1 MNARVNNI
9 MLPILARP
17 VERFLGID
25 LGYVFRGGSWLLI
38 GKIFGSFIAFFLSVA
53 YARYLP
59 KSVYGDY
66 RYVLSVLSIAGI
78 FALPGM
84 ATAITRGVARGYEG
98 TFRMGGQ
105 IIFFSSFG
113 ITLVGFVLA
122 AGLFFHGQSSL
133 AWGFIIASLIVPFVE
148 GLGNWRGYYDGKSA
162 FKEKTILNLY
172 DQLFYAL
179 SMFLAIGIIVLF
191 RTQGPVSLLVLLS
204 AYSLGEGIPN
214 TLFFLKTFKKVPKDS
229 PAEPGSVRYG
239 LHLSLMNIPAT
250 IANYLDAVLL
260 HAFIGPVTLAT
271 YSFAI
276 ALPEQLKA
284 FLSLPAD
291 IVFPKLSTQTPGQTL
306 SVNLKKTLPKKIFKS
321 SFITLVI
328 VLIYIAMA
336 PFVYKILFPKY
347 LDAILF
353 SQVFALSLILFPF
366 TIFNTALKAEGNI
379 KKIYVYNIGAPMIQI
394 AVLAVLIPIYGLWGA
409 ILGRIIGRL
418 TNYLLPFLLFK
429 K

>member
-1 MNARVNNI
+1 
-9 MLPILARP
+9 MLQKILKKL
-17 VERFLGID
+17 ERFLGID
-25 LGYVFRGGSWLLI
+25 LRYVLGGGSWLSI
-38 GKIFGSFIAFFLSVA
+38 GKIFGSLIAFFLSVA

-66 RYVLSVLSIAGI
+66 RYILSALSIAGI

-84 ATAITRGVARGYEG
+84 ATAITRGIARGYEG
-98 TFRMGGQ
+98 TFRTGGQ

-113 ITLVGFVLA
+113 ITLVGFTLA
-122 AGLFFHGQSSL
+122 AGLFFHGNNSL

-191 RTQGPVSLLVLLS
+191 KTRGPASLLVLLS

-214 TLFFLKTFKKVPKDS
+214 TFFFLKTLKKVPKSS
-229 PAEPGSVRYG
+229 PAEPESVRYG

-250 IANYLDAVLL
+250 VANYLDAILL
-260 HAFIGPVTLAT
+260 HSFIGPSALAI

-284 FLSLPAD
+284 YSAITAD
-291 IVFPKLSTQTPGQTL
+291 VAFPKLSLQTAEREG
-306 SVNLKKTLPKKIFKS
+306 SEYIKKTLGKKIFRS
-321 SFITLVI
+321 TIITFFITALYI
-328 VLIYIAMA
+328 VAA
-336 PFVYKILFPKY
+336 PTIYKIFFPTYTKSI
-347 LDAILF
+347 IL
-353 SQVFALSLILFPF
+353 SQVFALSLVLFPLS
-366 TIFNTALKAEGNI
+366 IYNTALKAEGNI
-379 KKIYVYNIGAPMIQI
+379 KKVYIYNIAAPIIQI
-394 AVLAVLIPIYGLWGA
+394 VALFALIPSYGLWGA
-409 ILGRIIGRL
+409 IWGRIIGRL
-418 TNYLLPFLLFK
+418 ANYLLPLFLFK